1 MGCLQSQHGA
11 LVWAE
16 CSRKSL
22 RSFLYRLVLR
32 PYEVDRLCV
41 IGLTSLVHVSS
52 SVKSCWVAII
62 CSMMMRVWCPQKVSA
77 RPDGSRMVVVAR
89 SLGWASHTIMGP
101 RLCGGVKCV
110 YPRSCD
116 GVPGVVFCAAYL
128 CWWWSYAEQVK
139 YRKPPLDSGGHL
151 CFPAGGAF
159 VPDCPTG
166 SAMGSRPRS
175 YCC

>member
-11 LVWAE
+11 LVLAE

-41 IGLTSLVHVSS
+41 TGLTSLVHVSS

-62 CSMMMRVWCPQKVSA
+62 CSMMMRVWCPQKVSV

-89 SLGWASHTIMGP
+89 SLGWASHTII
-101 RLCGGVKCV
+101 GGLACA
-110 YPRSCD
+110 
-116 GVPGVVFCAAYL
+116 GVLGVCTPGSHWPGVVFCAAYL
-128 CWWWSYAEQVK
+128 CWWWSYAERVK
-139 YRKPPLDSGGHL
+139 
-151 CFPAGGAF
+151 
-159 VPDCPTG
+159 
-166 SAMGSRPRS
+166 
-175 YCC
+175 

>member
-11 LVWAE
+11 LVLAE

-41 IGLTSLVHVSS
+41 IGVTSLVHVSS

-62 CSMMMRVWCPQKVSA
+62 CSMMMRVWCPQKVSV

-89 SLGWASHTIMGP
+89 SSEWASHTIIGGLACAGWCLKCLYP
-101 RLCGGVKCV
+101 RL
-110 YPRSCD
+110 
-116 GVPGVVFCAAYL
+116 AL
-128 CWWWSYAEQVK
+128 
-139 YRKPPLDSGGHL
+139 
-151 CFPAGGAF
+151 AGGCVLRRLPVLVVVLCRTA
-159 VPDCPTG
+159 
-166 SAMGSRPRS
+166 
-175 YCC
+175 